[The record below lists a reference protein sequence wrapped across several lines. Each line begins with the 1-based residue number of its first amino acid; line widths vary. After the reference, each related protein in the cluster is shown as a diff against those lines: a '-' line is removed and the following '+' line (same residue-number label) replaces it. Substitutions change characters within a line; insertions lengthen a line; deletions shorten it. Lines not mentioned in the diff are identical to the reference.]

1 MAEEDSYDVQLAL
14 GEHAALVAELDRA
27 VLEHP
32 MRERF
37 WGQLMTALYRSD
49 RQADALATYA
59 RARTRLADELG
70 IDPGQALQQLEVA
83 ILRQD
88 PALAAPSHPPPP
100 SSLGAAEEMRV
111 ALATAKLPAVA
122 PRDPARVP
130 RTSTPMF
137 GRRDLVA
144 RIRDLLSEGQVRSL
158 TLTGPGGSGKS
169 RVAAVAA
176 AAVAVDFEGRVVH
189 LTATER
195 TDQAQLARELTLAVT
210 GTDDEAALGDWT
222 RASWSCWTTWSRSP
236 DGGRLV
242 HDLVERTSCLTVL
255 STSRLPLHLRAEY
268 EIPVPPLEVPREGAS
283 ADEIAAAPAVEMFVD
298 RALAVAPG
306 FRLEDHADDVAD
318 LCRFLDGLP
327 LAIELAAAH
336 ARLLTP
342 AQIRSALEEDLG
354 LLTAHASYLP
364 ERQQTLAATIE
375 WSYDRLDPA
384 ARTVAD
390 RLALFERGFTVEAVE
405 AVCDDVPDVLAA
417 LAQIVEARLIR
428 PADSRVEVRFVA
440 LGTVRA
446 YARTR
451 LQHQDDLETR
461 RIALADHLLARARA
475 WAGQLDGPEGPT
487 VVGRYDDTAADLDA
501 VLDWATATGRTD
513 LAVEL
518 TTTITELW
526 IASGRLTDG
535 LRRTQR
541 LLRVR
546 WSLVPAPGR
555 TAPHR
560 GKAGLSPDELGPSG
574 RGAARQYSH
583 CPTSTRP
590 PRPPPA
596 ATWEARSS

>member
-1 MAEEDSYDVQLAL
+1 M
-14 GEHAALVAELDRA
+14 
-27 VLEHP
+27 
-32 MRERF
+32 
-37 WGQLMTALYRSD
+37 
-49 RQADALATYA
+49 
-59 RARTRLADELG
+59 
-70 IDPGQALQQLEVA
+70 
-83 ILRQD
+83 
-88 PALAAPSHPPPP
+88 
-100 SSLGAAEEMRV
+100 
-111 ALATAKLPAVA
+111 
-122 PRDPARVP
+122 
-130 RTSTPMF
+130 
-137 GRRDLVA
+137 
-144 RIRDLLSEGQVRSL
+144 
-158 TLTGPGGSGKS
+158 
-169 RVAAVAA
+169 
-176 AAVAVDFEGRVVH
+176 
-189 LTATER
+189 
-195 TDQAQLARELTLAVT
+195 
-210 GTDDEAALGDWT
+210 
-222 RASWSCWTTWSRSP
+222 
-236 DGGRLV
+236 
-242 HDLVERTSCLTVL
+242 L

-268 EIPVPPLEVPREGAS
+268 EIPVPPLEVPREDAS

-306 FRLEDHADDVAD
+306 FRLQDHADDVAD

-342 AQIRSALEEDLG
+342 AQIRSALKGDLG

-541 LLRVR
+541 LLESDGLSYRHQADLHLTAGKLAYHLTNWDLAAEELRAVLALPDVDPTTATATRCYLGGALVVTGSVDEGATLASAALEEAESLDSYPTAAVALSVLAIARAMAGDALGERSFHERRLAVVSERGDVARIADTLNTLAEIALDDADAGTARAYASESVVIAGSALILEARDATITLARAAAVDGERAATAVHLRAALALADRTGQSLALAQCLRVGGCLAVLNGDPVTAVR
-546 WSLVPAPGR
+546 AFAAAQEVSASPSGTDEPIEADFAARLGEARAAIGEDGFHREWLLGCSLPVASVRAHVEALVAHPVPAR
-555 TAPHR
+555 APR
-560 GKAGLSPDELGPSG
+560 V
-574 RGAARQYSH
+574 
-583 CPTSTRP
+583 
-590 PRPPPA
+590 
-596 ATWEARSS
+596 